1 MNDSRAVDEHKNG
14 YITKDDLLK
23 LVNTLYHLIPTSELT
38 GLSSPE
44 KVVDEIIDE
53 IDDNEDGLIT
63 KNELIK
69 AVERAEHLTTIV
81 LDKILMRST
90 SACFKIISKHKRQ

>member
-1 MNDSRAVDEHKNG
+1 MDENKNG

-23 LVNTLYHLIPTSELT
+23 LVNTLYHLPASEVT
-38 GLSSPE
+38 GLTSPE

-53 IDDNEDGLIT
+53 IDDNEDGVIT

-90 SACFKIISKHKRQ
+90 SACFKIINKHNRQ

>member
-1 MNDSRAVDEHKNG
+1 MDENKNG

-23 LVNTLYHLIPTSELT
+23 LVSTLYHLIPASEVT
-38 GLSSPE
+38 GLTSPE

-53 IDDNEDGLIT
+53 IDENEDGVIT
-63 KNELIK
+63 KNELLK

-90 SACFKIISKHKRQ
+90 SACLKIVNKHSTQ

>member
-1 MNDSRAVDEHKNG
+1 MDENKNG

-23 LVNTLYHLIPTSELT
+23 LVNTLYHLIPTTELT

-53 IDDNEDGLIT
+53 IDNNEDGLIT
-63 KNELIK
+63 REELVKEGGIF
-69 AVERAEHLTTIV
+69 LTEIV
-81 LDKILMRST
+81 ILHFLG
-90 SACFKIISKHKRQ
+90 FKFS

>member
-1 MNDSRAVDEHKNG
+1 MDENKTG
-14 YITKDDLLK
+14 YLTKDDLLK
-23 LVNTLYHLIPTSELT
+23 LVNTLYHLIPTSEVT

-53 IDDNEDGLIT
+53 IDDNEDGVIT

-90 SACFKIISKHKRQ
+90 SACFKIVNKHNRQ

>member
-1 MNDSRAVDEHKNG
+1 MDENKNG
-14 YITKDDLLK
+14 YITKDDFLK
-23 LVNTLYHLIPTSELT
+23 LVNTLYHLIPASEVT

-44 KVVDEIIDE
+44 KVVDEIMDE

-63 KNELIK
+63 KTELIK

-81 LDKILMRST
+81 LDKIFLRST
-90 SACFKIISKHKRQ
+90 SACFKIINKT